1 MKSKLLNP
9 DFCYMIKQYDILIF
23 VETKTGEFD
32 EIKLSGGYS
41 YYAKH
46 RKQFF
51 KRIRMV

>member
-1 MKSKLLNP
+1 M
-9 DFCYMIKQYDILIF
+9 DFCYMIKTYDILIF

-46 RKQFF
+46 RKKKLNEFGWYNNHF
-51 KRIRMV
+51 